1 MVNHD
6 TAIDDYST
14 LDLYMLSKCGIQ
26 DLYSSQPDIPRTRS
40 KLLNNDRHAHRAHA
54 KKTNSNS
61 NTHTHIYTTEEPAHK
76 SNKVYEEILEGGC
89 NSLAHRLASMDS
101 VMKDS
106 AKRVKCHFN
115 KDALLASFK
124 SKWLPFGWTTYCLI
138 RDQDEVSESDG
149 EREVVLG

>member
-1 MVNHD
+1 M
-6 TAIDDYST
+6 AIGDYST
-14 LDLYMLSKCGIQ
+14 LDLYLLSKCGIQ

-40 KLLNNDRHAHRAHA
+40 KLLNSHRDEHKALV

-61 NTHTHIYTTEEPAHK
+61 ITDTHIFTTEVPAHI
-76 SNKVYEEILEGGC
+76 SNKVYEEILEGGMDA
-89 NSLAHRLASMDS
+89 LAHRLASMDS

-138 RDQDEVSESDG
+138 RDQDGVSEAFGRARGSAPD
-149 EREVVLG
+149 E